1 MDKMRK
7 MGNSCNDDFE
17 RVVADD
23 EPDFRLDDDLP
34 FGDGADALADWL
46 ANGDEDDELAIR
58 NANGQT
64 VREELAE
71 VRALLETL
79 TNGLAELRETISNV
93 LATPATKSHLS

>member
-7 MGNSCNDDFE
+7 MGNSRNDDFE

-79 TNGLAELRETISNV
+79 TNGLAELRETISKV
-93 LATPATKSHLS
+93 LATPATKSPA

>member
-7 MGNSCNDDFE
+7 MGNSRNDDDFE
-17 RVVADD
+17 RVVVDD

-79 TNGLAELRETISNV
+79 TNGLAELRETISKA
-93 LATPATKSHLS
+93 LATPATKSPA

>member
-7 MGNSCNDDFE
+7 MGNSRNDDFE

-79 TNGLAELRETISNV
+79 TNGLAELRETISKA
-93 LATPATKSHLS
+93 LATPATKSPA

>member
-7 MGNSCNDDFE
+7 MGNSRNDDFE
-17 RVVADD
+17 RFVADD

-79 TNGLAELRETISNV
+79 TNGLAELRETISKA
-93 LATPATKSHLS
+93 LATPATKSPA